1 MRRFHLIITKSEGFE
16 LRNNSLY
23 RVRNGAFHKVRIVTK
38 IFYDPYR
45 DPLEALIDTGAFHS
59 VIPKNILNGSLI
71 KVEKIDLSNL
81 SERLQNSFH
90 KLRGIAGG
98 EINCDFKMVYCPLI
112 DKNNN
117 RKIFKFPAK
126 IDLTGTRKQP
136 ILGMMGFLERY
147 RLFID
152 VTGENAF
159 LVIP

>member
-1 MRRFHLIITKSEGFE
+1 MTRFHLIINKLKGFE

-23 RVRNGAFHKVRIVTK
+23 SVRNGVFHRVRVVTK
-38 IFYDPYR
+38 IFYDPSK
-45 DPLEALIDTGAFHS
+45 DPAEALIDTGALHS
-59 VIPKNILNGSLI
+59 VIPGNILDGPLI
-71 KVEKIDLSNL
+71 EVEEIDLSKL
-81 SERLQNSFH
+81 SEDLRNSFH
-90 KLRGIAGG
+90 KLKGIAGG
-98 EINCDFKMVYCPLI
+98 KIDCDFKMVSCYLI
-112 DKNNN
+112 DQEGNQE
-117 RKIFKFPAK
+117 IFNFPAK